1 MSVLKRL
8 LLLLIWISPFSW
20 AQDSTS
26 MSLLDNRFRIDQD
39 VQSVSFIIHRQKSSE
54 AAILVRPD
62 GQKYYAW
69 RHPNNVTW
77 YQQPDLDIVSIEKPM
92 AGPWQALGKISPHNS
107 ITVLSDVHLNA
118 QQLPER
124 LYQGETLKFSA
135 QLWQGNEPLQLAAY
149 LSHVKLKISFTDLTS
164 KPKDGQ
170 ILPSIVLAEFFDDG
184 QKRDERAGDG
194 IFTANLKVDIP
205 PGRYQATIATENG
218 VFLRQLEQTVLVY
231 PTPLT
236 YSFMAG
242 ETVKDNSEFVAKVT
256 DDQLQAGSLAGHIAI
271 KSPSG
276 KEYIVQGAT
285 QGQEKQL
292 NLTFPTMDKVGRYR
306 WYGWLYATDN
316 FNQREL
322 IFSLPKRSFALAAQM
337 QLTKDLQQ
345 LKQEELVK
353 QQQEKIKQQQLAEA
367 KQRDDAL
374 LWLIVGNSV
383 MVLVILIGWYG
394 LRWWKKKRQHKSD
407 DLMLP

>member
-1 MSVLKRL
+1 M
-8 LLLLIWISPFSW
+8 
-20 AQDSTS
+20 
-26 MSLLDNRFRIDQD
+26 
-39 VQSVSFIIHRQKSSE
+39 
-54 AAILVRPD
+54 
-62 GQKYYAW
+62 
-69 RHPNNVTW
+69 
-77 YQQPDLDIVSIEKPM
+77 
-92 AGPWQALGKISPHNS
+92 
-107 ITVLSDVHLNA
+107 
-118 QQLPER
+118 
-124 LYQGETLKFSA
+124 
-135 QLWQGNEPLQLAAY
+135 
-149 LSHVKLKISFTDLTS
+149 
-164 KPKDGQ
+164 
-170 ILPSIVLAEFFDDG
+170 AEFFDDG

-242 ETVKDNSEFVAKVT
+242 ETIKDNSEFVAKVT

-292 NLTFPTMDKVGRYR
+292 NLAFPAMEQVGRYR

-322 IFSLPKRSFALAAQM
+322 IFSLPERSFALAAQM